1 MFLGLKKFLK
11 IFLRW
16 LFLAEGG
23 YEEEEEEEEYEIIG
37 EKECDCDPADGPC
50 DCKTPPEPEEEE
62 EEEQAEEMGDTSTE
76 VYQLDEFMRAKSY
89 FLQTSNKSG
98 LNLYDHLSDV
108 IRKFLDDRAP
118 NNPVDYLE
126 EVSMNVKRYRFGI
139 RKNDTLQDA
148 FYISDPVI
156 GDARRLL
163 AYWKTFARW
172 NEEKKEVDGE
182 SALFMGG
189 SFQNLLRLQYYL
201 EQVNIGLPREEMF
214 RLALGIKELSGSR
227 SQIGKLRFWGKIFG
241 IKKNYYVV
249 EAELK
254 FGGSENAMDLW
265 QPKEDEEEE
274 GLSSDNNKSKRSL
287 TNDNK
292 SRRSLTNNDNK
303 SRRSITNGGAGGG
316 ANAGGSGNANKEITG
331 NPETM
336 LDAIQTFSRAK
347 DVVLNHDFLTAYSKT
362 SGLPPDKQADL
373 LPKPTSYFMPGPGG
387 GEWDGEGGTGDNMM
401 EFEDPDARADASKW
415 ESYQQEL
422 MESFPQSKDSQTTE
436 IPMEQDGSG
445 VNRRVFYVCNDLG
458 EDWVLLPP
466 VTPEQINVSRKIRWF
481 LTGDLNSK
489 VRSIP
494 TFPGKEGHYL
504 KAMLARITAGGMA
517 SPKGYFRPKMAEGEI
532 PGEEEDDELE
542 PEDEELP
549 RKFNK

>member
-1 MFLGLKKFLK
+1 
-11 IFLRW
+11 
-16 LFLAEGG
+16 
-23 YEEEEEEEEYEIIG
+23 
-37 EKECDCDPADGPC
+37 
-50 DCKTPPEPEEEE
+50 
-62 EEEQAEEMGDTSTE
+62 
-76 VYQLDEFMRAKSY
+76 MRAKSY

-139 RKNDTLQDA
+139 RKNDVLQDA

-227 SQIGKLRFWGKIFG
+227 SQIGRLRFWGKIFG
-241 IKKNYYVV
+241 IMKNYYVV

-265 QPKEDEEEE
+265 TPKEDEEEE
-274 GLSSDNNKSKRSL
+274 GGLSTDKSKKSLTNNDKSRRSL
-287 TNDNK
+287 TNDEKSRRSLANGEKSRRSLANDDNK
-292 SRRSLTNNDNK
+292 SRRSLT
-303 SRRSITNGGAGGG
+303 SGAVS
-316 ANAGGSGNANKEITG
+316 GSGNGNKEITG

-347 DVVLNHDFLTAYSKT
+347 DVVLNHEFLQAYSKT

-422 MESFPQSKDSQTTE
+422 MESFPQSGESQTSE
-436 IPMEQDGSG
+436 VPMEEDGSG
-445 VNRRVFYVCNDLG
+445 VNRRVFYVCNELG

-481 LTGDLNSK
+481 LTGNLNSK
-489 VRSIP
+489 LRSIP
-494 TFPGKEGHYL
+494 RFPGKEGHYL

-517 SPKGYFRPKMAEGEI
+517 SPKGYFKPKMGDGEI

-549 RKFNK
+549 RKLRM